1 MPLDHEY
8 YKDGKHKEDTI
19 DLLDSEEVIKD
30 TVLEKTFLGTS
41 LGQPWKFQGKNA
53 ILVLANRC
61 GTEDGTTIFAGS
73 SGIYK
78 FNGKKPKGSQDD
90 DESSLDSLNESVELL
105 GNLGKGLEGAILREV
120 QFEVFR

>member
-1 MPLDHEY
+1 M
-8 YKDGKHKEDTI
+8 
-19 DLLDSEEVIKD
+19 
-30 TVLEKTFLGTS
+30 
-41 LGQPWKFQGKNA
+41 
-53 ILVLANRC
+53 LANRC